1 MLAVT
6 RDKLYQVRPRG
17 CSARR
22 LQLTRIDAPPVPAAV
37 SFR

>member
-6 RDKLYQVRPRG
+6 RDKLYHVRPCG
-17 CSARR
+17 CSTCRS
-22 LQLTRIDAPPVPAAV
+22 QLTRIDAPPVPAAV